1 MVMVKQARAKHK
13 AITHAD
19 TQTGTH
25 ANRHTHTHTHTHA
38 DTYHWVLAKP
48 GVNLAKLDAEPP
60 DLDLVICAA
69 HDLHGAV
76 GAEAAEIAR
85 AVQAVALQRA
95 QLGCQTGGG
104 RKGGGSKRRS
114 AQVHRYTGTQV
125 HRHTDTTRN
134 TTHNTHT
141 SKQEVDIVTRAK
153 VRRRLVLCNKIVHTQ
168 RQ

>member
-1 MVMVKQARAKHK
+1 MVKQARAKHK

-104 RKGGGSKRRS
+104 EREEDRREE
-114 AQVHRYTGTQV
+114 AHRYTGTQV
-125 HRHTDTTRN
+125 HRYTGTQTQHATQH
-134 TTHNTHT
+134 TTHTQA
-141 SKQEVDIVTRAK
+141 SKKWTLSHEPR
-153 VRRRLVLCNKIVHTQ
+153 
-168 RQ
+168 